1 MANERASE
9 PAAGSIYDLGYRN
22 YRGVRLG
29 RRHALFALYLH
40 SLRGVFGIGRG
51 AVSKIFPIGLAIV
64 ILVPA
69 VVQLG
74 IAALADGAVDVFKPE
89 DYYGFV
95 QIILALFITAV
106 APDLLARDQ
115 RTQTLSLY
123 FSRALKR
130 ADYALAKF
138 GALVTAMLIL
148 TVVPQTVMFIGN
160 SMAGND
166 LTGYLKDEWDLVP
179 PILVSALLLSLL
191 GSGIGLAIAAQT
203 SRRAYSTV
211 AILATF
217 VVTAPIAVVLLET
230 TDSDF
235 GRLSLLLSPFQL
247 VRGFTLWF
255 FDVSPEVGSHL
266 AMADLPGGLYALV
279 AVMITA
285 LTLVVLLRRYDRIQ
299 A

>member
-1 MANERASE
+1 MANQQASE

-29 RRHALFALYLH
+29 RRHALFALYLQ

-64 ILVPA
+64 VLIPA

-74 IAALADGAVDVFKPE
+74 IAALADDAVDVFKAE
-89 DYYGFV
+89 DYYSFV

-148 TVVPQTVMFIGN
+148 TIVPQAVMFIGN

-166 LTGYLKDEWDLVP
+166 FTGYLKDEWDLVP
-179 PILVSALLLSLL
+179 PILASGLLLSLL
-191 GSGIGLAIAAQT
+191 MAGIGLAIAAQT

-217 VVTAPIAVVLLET
+217 VLSLPIAVALLET
-230 TDSDF
+230 TDSDI
-235 GRLSLLLSPFQL
+235 GGLSLLLSPFHL

-255 FDVSPEVGSHL
+255 FDVPPEVGSEL
-266 AMADLPGGLYALV
+266 ATADLPGALYALV
-279 AVMITA
+279 AVMITV
-285 LTLVVLLRRYDRIQ
+285 LTLIVLLRRYDRIR